1 MTRSMTD
8 ETTATRHERLMAAL
22 MAADAADPEPIW
34 DAIDAAVPDA
44 TDAEVEAALVEAGRR
59 REHAPREWPDL
70 PL

>member
-1 MTRSMTD
+1 
-8 ETTATRHERLMAAL
+8 